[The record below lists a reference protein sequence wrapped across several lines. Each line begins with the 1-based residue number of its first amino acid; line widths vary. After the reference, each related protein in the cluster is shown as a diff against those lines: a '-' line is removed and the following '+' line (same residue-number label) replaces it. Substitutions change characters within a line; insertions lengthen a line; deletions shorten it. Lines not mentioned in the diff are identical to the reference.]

1 MRVTASVWVGL
12 WLFGDWLL
20 PTEQVCSWKSEG
32 WVKLRVCMLSFW
44 TVCLLQLF
52 TILSLKEF
60 SAVTCLYSTVTE
72 QDDWKTGKLLSLMAL
87 ITNSAC
93 IEPWSD
99 CCYDVVLYKY
109 NGIELYH
116 VLVVYWFEVCVQQRW
131 LFMLSFQAARCWFIL
146 LLIILNPTK

>member
-1 MRVTASVWVGL
+1 
-12 WLFGDWLL
+12 
-20 PTEQVCSWKSEG
+20 
-32 WVKLRVCMLSFW
+32 MLSFW

-93 IEPWSD
+93 IEP
-99 CCYDVVLYKY
+99 
-109 NGIELYH
+109 
-116 VLVVYWFEVCVQQRW
+116 
-131 LFMLSFQAARCWFIL
+131 
-146 LLIILNPTK
+146 